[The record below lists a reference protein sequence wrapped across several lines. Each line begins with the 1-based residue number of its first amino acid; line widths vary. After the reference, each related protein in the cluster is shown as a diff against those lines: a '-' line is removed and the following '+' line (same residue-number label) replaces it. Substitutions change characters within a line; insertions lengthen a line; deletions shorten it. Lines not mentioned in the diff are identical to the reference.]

1 MDPSVTVGSKGG
13 WLERFPAF
21 AHPNYR
27 LWFAGQL
34 VATFGIWMQ
43 STAQGYLVFDLTRSP
58 AYLGYVTFAGGIPI
72 WLFMLYGGVIADRL
86 PRRTVL
92 LMTQVAMSVL
102 GLSLATLT
110 FLGLVQPWHIIVL
123 AFLLGAANAFDA
135 PARQAFVLEM
145 VGRDDLA
152 NAISL
157 NATLFNLSTA
167 LGPAVA
173 GFVYA
178 AIGPGWCFLVNG
190 LAFAAMIIALLMM
203 KLGPMEERPRR
214 ASVLTDLREGLAYV
228 TGEPMVRLLLV
239 LVASISL
246 FGMAAGTLTPAW
258 AVRILGGDAT
268 TNGFLQSARGAGALI
283 SSVWISSLGR
293 FNYKGKIV
301 TVGTLVMPLALFVF
315 AEARWLPLSLLSLM
329 AFGMAFIPVL
339 NLGNAIVQTAVP
351 DALRGR
357 VMSMWSLML
366 FGMWPLGG
374 LWAGATAER
383 FGEPSVVIIG
393 AVVTMIV
400 ALVVFFRFPRLRQ
413 TE

>member
-1 MDPSVTVGSKGG
+1 
-13 WLERFPAF
+13 
-21 AHPNYR
+21 
-27 LWFAGQL
+27 
-34 VATFGIWMQ
+34 
-43 STAQGYLVFDLTRSP
+43 
-58 AYLGYVTFAGGIPI
+58 
-72 WLFMLYGGVIADRL
+72 
-86 PRRTVL
+86 
-92 LMTQVAMSVL
+92 
-102 GLSLATLT
+102 
-110 FLGLVQPWHIIVL
+110 
-123 AFLLGAANAFDA
+123 
-135 PARQAFVLEM
+135 
-145 VGRDDLA
+145 
-152 NAISL
+152 
-157 NATLFNLSTA
+157 
-167 LGPAVA
+167 
-173 GFVYA
+173 
-178 AIGPGWCFLVNG
+178 
-190 LAFAAMIIALLMM
+190 
-203 KLGPMEERPRR
+203 
-214 ASVLTDLREGLAYV
+214 
-228 TGEPMVRLLLV
+228 
-239 LVASISL
+239 
-246 FGMAAGTLTPAW
+246 MAAGTLTPAW